1 MKHKTTFEKLP
12 QANTGRSKN
21 WKTLRAICLLLF
33 LSVSFTAYSQITVN
47 VKDISLRASLKKIEQ
62 VSNYKFFYNESL
74 PELNRKVS
82 LNVKDA
88 TIEQTMQQLLG
99 GMDLAYKKE
108 QDNVIVLIRKAQD
121 KSITKKITGT
131 VVDEKGEPV
140 IGASIVIKGESHG
153 TITDFDGKFT
163 LADVPEKGILTVSYI
178 GYKTVDLSAT
188 GQTFVKVVLQED
200 SKMIDEVVVVGYG
213 VQSQKLVTTSI
224 SKVKME
230 NIDQGND
237 YNPIKMLQGRVAGV
251 NISSASGTP
260 GEAPNV
266 TVRGIGSVSGGSSPL
281 YVVDGI
287 PSEKYPNLNPNDI
300 ESMEVLKDASAA
312 AIYGSRANAGVVL
325 ITTKSGQQGK
335 TKIEVSGRYGF
346 AYLASDIEMAN
357 SMEYM
362 NTMQAAID
370 NYNVQMGANL
380 QLYVPSQIQETNW
393 VKEISRKN
401 SKTGTGSISISG
413 GNEKTTFFASLGA
426 NTQEGYLN
434 KSSYDQYNM
443 RAKFTHKINN
453 LFKLNMNMAGS
464 ASRSDLLEETSTSLK
479 VLRTAREEQPWY
491 SPYKEDGTSYKVNGT
506 DILRHNPVMLINE
519 EDWVA
524 KKYQLSGV
532 FSIDVTPFKGFK
544 YTPTVSVYGI
554 LDNTSKKLSDKH
566 DARKNSS
573 GWGALAEQ
581 KDQSFR
587 YVIDNIFSYNN
598 EWNKLIYSVM
608 LGHSF
613 EKYTYEQFG
622 AKSDNYANGA
632 FPSSNFDLINA
643 GPNIYAGNISYTSY
657 ALESYFG
664 RIALNWDNKYILNAS
679 LRSDGS
685 SRFAKNK
692 RYGYFPSASFA
703 WRASNEEFF
712 PKNKYVNDAKLRL
725 SWGMTGSMAGV
736 SNYAPLSLI
745 SAGGASYNGSAGF
758 QISQD
763 ARALTWEKASQ
774 FNIGFDIEMF
784 QSRLTLNIDM
794 FYQKTTDLLFKKPV
808 NATTGYT
815 TLQSNI
821 GSLEN
826 KGLELALNGK
836 IFTGKFKWDLG
847 GNISFV
853 KNKLL
858 SLIEGNDMYIVP
870 SSGSNLLGGSMHAL
884 INGQPIS
891 TFYMLKMEGIYQRD
905 DEVPAKLYAKGV
917 RAGDVKYFDYN
928 EDGDISDADRMNVGK
943 AIPDFYGGITSNF
956 SYKGFDLSLFGQF
969 SVGGKVMSA
978 WRGVNGSEGTDH
990 LGLALSNVK
999 VNDRGESVEQY
1010 FNVSKEVANGYWRGE
1025 GTSNTIP
1032 RPVRIGVHTGYDYDY
1047 NVQTSTRYL
1056 EDASYFKLKTVTLG
1070 YTLPESVVKKLRVN
1084 SLRVYVSADNLL
1096 TLTKYS
1102 GYDPETSFSGSPGD
1116 SNYGVDFGLQPVL
1129 RTFIFGLNLNF

>member
-1 MKHKTTFEKLP
+1 MKNRRPEKLRTMMRGLSLLILLSISP
-12 QANTGRSKN
+12 SLFSQITITVEKA
-21 WKTLRAICLLLF
+21 TLRA
-33 LSVSFTAYSQITVN
+33 A
-47 VKDISLRASLKKIEQ
+47 LKKIEQ
-62 VSNYKFFYNESL
+62 ISEYKFFYNEKL
-74 PELNRKVS
+74 PELDQNVS
-82 LNVKDA
+82 FNVSNA
-88 TIEQTMQQLLG
+88 NIEQTMQRVLTGKNLT
-99 GMDLAYKKE
+99 YKME
-108 QDNVIVLIRKAQD
+108 SDNVVVLLQKGTDQ
-121 KSITKKITGT
+121 KTKTITGRI
-131 VVDEKGEPV
+131 VDETGEAV
-140 IGASIVIKGESHG
+140 IGASILIKGTSNG
-153 TITDFDGKFT
+153 TITDTDGNFSIS
-163 LADVPEKGILTVSYI
+163 VPEGGTLSISYI
-178 GYKTVDLSAT
+178 GFKTIDLPAS
-188 GQTFVKVVLQED
+188 GRDFSRIVLKED
-200 SKMIDEVVVVGYG
+200 SKVIDEVVVIGYG

-224 SKVKME
+224 SKVKMDD
-230 NIDQGND
+230 IDRGND
-237 YNPIKMLQGRVAGV
+237 FNPIKMLQGRVSGV

-266 TVRGIGSVSGGSSPL
+266 TVRGIGSISGGSSPL

-312 AIYGSRANAGVVL
+312 AIYGSRANAGIII
-325 ITTKSGQQGK
+325 ITTKSGKEGK
-335 TKIEVSGRYGF
+335 TKIDVSGHYGF
-346 AYLASDIEMAN
+346 ANIANDIKMAN
-357 SMEYM
+357 STEYL

-370 NYNVQMGANL
+370 NYNVQMGASNK
-380 QLYVPSQIQETNW
+380 LYIPSQIQETDW
-393 VKEISRKN
+393 IKEISRGT
-401 SKTGTGSISISG
+401 SLTGTGSISVSG
-413 GNEKTTFFASLGA
+413 GNEKTTFFTSLGA
-426 NTQEGYLN
+426 NMQEGYLN
-434 KSSYDQYNM
+434 KSKYSQYNL
-443 RAKFTHKINN
+443 RAKFSHKINN
-453 LFKLNMNMAGS
+453 IFKLNMNLAGS
-464 ASRSDLLEETSTSLK
+464 MSRSDLLEETSTSLK

-491 SPYKEDGTSYKVNGT
+491 SPYKEDGSYKVNGT
-506 DILRHNPVMLINE
+506 EILRHNPVMLINE
-519 EDWVA
+519 EDWTA

-532 FSIDVTPFKGFK
+532 FGVDVTPFKGFK
-544 YTPTVSVYGI
+544 YTPTISVYGI
-554 LDNTSKKLSDKH
+554 LDNVTKKLTDKH
-566 DARKNSS
+566 DARKNSN

-581 KDQSFR
+581 RDQSIR
-587 YVIDNIFSYNN
+587 YVIDNVFSYNN

-608 LGHSF
+608 AGHSF
-613 EKYTYEQFG
+613 EKYQYEQFG
-622 AKSDNYANGA
+622 AKSDNYSNGA
-632 FPSSNFDLINA
+632 FPSSSFDLINA
-643 GPNIYAGNISYTSY
+643 GSNIYPGDISFTSY

-685 SRFAKNK
+685 SRFAKSK

-712 PKNKYVNDAKLRL
+712 PKNRYVNDLKVRL

-745 SAGGASYNGSAGF
+745 SASGGSYNGSAGF

-774 FNIGFDIEMF
+774 VNLGFDLEMLS
-784 QSRLTLNIDM
+784 SRLTLNMDM

-826 KGLELALNGK
+826 KGLEIALNGK
-836 IFTGKFKWDLG
+836 ILTGDFKWDLG

-858 SLIEGNDMYIVP
+858 SLIENNDMYIVP

-884 INGQPIS
+884 INGEPIS

-905 DEVPAKLYAKGV
+905 EDVPQKLYAKGV
-917 RAGDVKYFDYN
+917 RAGDVRYQDFN
-928 EDGDISDADRMNVGK
+928 NDGDISDADRQNVGK
-943 AIPDFYGGITSNF
+943 ATPDFYGGITSNF

-969 SVGGKVMSA
+969 SVGGKVLSA
-978 WRGVNGSEGTDH
+978 WRGVNGTEGTDH
-990 LGLALSNVK
+990 LGLALSNIK
-999 VNDRGESVEQY
+999 VGDSGEPVEQF
-1010 FNVSKEVANGYWRGE
+1010 FNVTKEVANGYWRGE

-1032 RPVRIGVHTGYDYDY
+1032 RPVRIGVHTGYSYDY

-1056 EDASYFKLKTVTLG
+1056 ENGSYFKLKTVTLG
-1070 YTLPESVVKKLRVN
+1070 YTFPQSVCSKIKVENLR
-1084 SLRVYVSADNLL
+1084 LFVSADNLL

-1102 GYDPETSFSGSPGD
+1102 GYDPETSFSGSPGE

-1129 RTFIFGLNLNF
+1129 RTFIFGVNLNF

>member
-178 GYKTVDLSAT
+178 GYKTVDLSAA

-453 LFKLNMNMAGS
+453 LFKLNMNLAGS

-763 ARALTWEKASQ
+763 ARENAGEVGKAAAATTTAANAANDETGALLAVTDEY
-774 FNIGFDIEMF
+774 G
-784 QSRLTLNIDM
+784 RVVYLTEDAARAMLGNVDAADSTATAAGNAADAM
-794 FYQKTTDLLFKKPV
+794 GQTAAAMNTATQTAAGNVDKLSAVATQVAAKEGDVADKTTE
-808 NATTGYT
+808 T
-815 TLQSNI
+815 
-821 GSLEN
+821 LEN
-826 KGLELALNGK
+826 GLSAGEVTAEEAGGNIVQSLWDSICSKIDELFPNLGGKVQSAMSSALNGA
-836 IFTGKFKWDLG
+836 
-847 GNISFV
+847 
-853 KNKLL
+853 KNAL
-858 SLIEGNDMYIVP
+858 EQVTPTDP
-870 SSGSNLLGGSMHAL
+870 STLVGNLLGGGSPVDAL
-884 INGQPIS
+884 LSGSGLTTDDLIEAAQEDNNSGSTGGTGTTPKSTGSKTKKTLAQQIS
-891 TFYMLKMEGIYQRD
+891 EKYKTRLEANKALREAMDSEYELWQIENQYSADADTLLAKKTENAAAEIANQTDRVAIAQAKY
-905 DEVPAKLYAKGV
+905 DELYSKWGADKTETRQAYADLLSEKTSLAKL
-917 RAGDVKYFDYN
+917 
-928 EDGDISDADRMNVGK
+928 K
-943 AIPDFYGGITSNF
+943 A
-956 SYKGFDLSLFGQF
+956 
-969 SVGGKVMSA
+969 
-978 WRGVNGSEGTDH
+978 
-990 LGLALSNVK
+990 
-999 VNDRGESVEQY
+999 EQ
-1010 FNVSKEVANGYWRGE
+1010 
-1025 GTSNTIP
+1025 
-1032 RPVRIGVHTGYDYDY
+1032 
-1047 NVQTSTRYL
+1047 
-1056 EDASYFKLKTVTLG
+1056 
-1070 YTLPESVVKKLRVN
+1070 
-1084 SLRVYVSADNLL
+1084 
-1096 TLTKYS
+1096 
-1102 GYDPETSFSGSPGD
+1102 
-1116 SNYGVDFGLQPVL
+1116 
-1129 RTFIFGLNLNF
+1129 